1 MRISD
6 WSSDVCS
13 SDLPVL
19 AAPRLYGVDCAVP
32 HGAAHRRLRRVA
44 EREAE
49 PAVSAGRS
57 VARLVCR
64 DLHRRRLAW
73 RALRL
78 GRPRGALGRPRGDHR
93 HAAHLVTGAAPG
105 PLGARVPGPGPGALP
120 AAPGTHPPRVP
131 RFRRHP
137 RTLTAP

>member
-1 MRISD
+1 MRRD
-6 WSSDVCS
+6 D
-13 SDLPVL
+13 PVL

-64 DLHRRRLAW
+64 DLHRRRLA
-73 RALRL
+73 RSEEHTSELQSLMRITYAVLCL
-78 GRPRGALGRPRGDHR
+78 KKKINTTISASHR
-93 HAAHLVTGAAPG
+93 KHGNITNIII
-105 PLGARVPGPGPGALP
+105 
-120 AAPGTHPPRVP
+120 
-131 RFRRHP
+131 
-137 RTLTAP
+137 